1 MRVLIID
8 DEKAV
13 ADTLVMI
20 LQRKGYDAAVAYS
33 GPEALKKVE
42 SFAPNCVISDVI
54 MPGINGIEVCAAIEK
69 MHPECHMLLFAGQA
83 FNHELVERMRVE
95 GHAWELLA
103 KPLPPDKLLAKLAS
117 LDSSLKC
124 AADSPA
130 AKSLKAD

>member
-20 LQRKGYDAAVAYS
+20 LQRKGYDAAAAYS
-33 GPEALKKVE
+33 GAEALKIVE
-42 SFAPNCVISDVI
+42 SFRPDCVISDVI

-69 MHPECHMLLFAGQA
+69 VHPECHILLFAGQA
-83 FNHELVERMRVE
+83 FNGLMETMRDQ
-95 GHAWELLA
+95 GHAWEILA

-117 LDSSLKC
+117 LDNRLKG
-124 AADSPA
+124 AADSTVL
-130 AKSLKAD
+130 KSRKTD